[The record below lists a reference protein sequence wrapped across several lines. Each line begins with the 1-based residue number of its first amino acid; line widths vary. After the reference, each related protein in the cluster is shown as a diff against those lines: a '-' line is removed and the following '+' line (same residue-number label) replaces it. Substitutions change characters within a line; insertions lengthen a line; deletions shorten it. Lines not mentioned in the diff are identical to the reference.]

1 MMNEQTL
8 SKLNAMKLF
17 GMARG
22 FQQRIGSAKAAAL
35 SHEEF
40 FGLLVD
46 DEKIYRENAK
56 LHRLL
61 AKARLR
67 QIAVLEDVNYRA
79 ARGLDKQVVV
89 ELSAGHWLE
98 RKQNVLITGPTGVGK
113 SFLACALGNQACRS
127 GYTTN
132 FYRFPRLLDALLSSR
147 GDGTHL
153 KMLTRLS
160 KTSLLILD
168 DFGLSPVAPSE
179 AKDLLEIL
187 EDRYQVSST
196 VITSQLPTRQWHEIL
211 GEPTI
216 ADAVCDRLLHNAFT
230 IELKGDSMR
239 RRGPQP
245 TK

>member
-1 MMNEQTL
+1 MLNQQTI

-17 GMARG
+17 GMATG
-22 FQQRIGSAKAAAL
+22 FEQRLGSAAAAAL

-46 DEKIYRENAK
+46 DEKIHRDNAK
-56 LHRLL
+56 LSRLL
-61 AKARLR
+61 AKAKLK
-67 QIAVLEDVNYRA
+67 QMAALEDIDYRA
-79 ARGLDKQVVV
+79 TRGLDKQVIV
-89 ELSAGHWLE
+89 ELSAGHWIN
-98 RKQNVLITGPTGVGK
+98 RHQNVLITGPAGVGK

-127 GYTTN
+127 SYATN
-132 FYRFPRLLDALLSSR
+132 YFRFPRLIEALCSSR

-153 KMLTRLS
+153 RMLTRIA
-160 KTSLLILD
+160 KASLLILD
-168 DFGLSPVAPSE
+168 DFGLSPVSATE

-187 EDRYQVSST
+187 DDRYDTAST

-216 ADAVCDRLLHNAFT
+216 ADAICDRVLHNAFK

-239 RRGPQP
+239 KKRP
-245 TK
+245 K

>member
-1 MMNEQTL
+1 MMDHQTI

-17 GMARG
+17 GMAHG
-22 FQQRIGSAKAAAL
+22 FEKRLAAANNASL

-46 DEKIYRENAK
+46 DEKLYRDNAK
-56 LHRLL
+56 LQRLL
-61 AKARLR
+61 TKAKMKQTA
-67 QIAVLEDVNYRA
+67 ALEDLDYRA
-79 ARGLDKQVVV
+79 NRALDKHVIV
-89 ELSAGHWLE
+89 ELSAGHWINHH
-98 RKQNVLITGPTGVGK
+98 QNVLISGPTGVGK

-132 FYRFPRLLDALLSSR
+132 YYRFSRLLDALLASR

-153 KMLTRLS
+153 KMLMRLA

-168 DFGLSPVAPSE
+168 DFGLALLSSTE

-187 EDRYQVSST
+187 DDRYNTCST
-196 VITSQLPTRQWHEIL
+196 VITSQLPPRQWHEIL

-216 ADAVCDRLLHNAFT
+216 ADAICDRLLHNAFK

-239 RRGPQP
+239 KRPI
-245 TK
+245 K